1 MLRKILS
8 KLRSFGVFHR
18 SGARKVI
25 ISRRST
31 IYLSTFEGHNRV
43 YGGCSISNSG
53 LGYGTYVADGTKVA
67 YSTIGKYCSIGPGCR
82 IGGLGRHP
90 TSLFTSHPAFYS
102 NNKQAGFSFSE
113 HSLFLEHET
122 ATIGNNVWIG
132 ANSIVLDGVTLGN
145 NVIVAAGAVVSKD
158 FGDNCIIGGVPAR
171 VIRQSEKILD
181 VDWWEYEVEVLEKA
195 VRNSASSDFDEY
207 NHNFRKYFYEN
218 ESK

>member
-1 MLRKILS
+1 MIGDMVLILDADHHELDPS
-8 KLRSFGVFHR
+8 
-18 SGARKVI
+18 
-25 ISRRST
+25 
-31 IYLSTFEGHNRV
+31 NRW
-43 YGGCSISNSG
+43 N
-53 LGYGTYVADGTKVA
+53 
-67 YSTIGKYCSIGPGCR
+67 GPGT
-82 IGGLGRHP
+82 ISP
-90 TSLFTSHPAFYS
+90 VV
-102 NNKQAGFSFSE
+102 
-113 HSLFLEHET
+113 
-122 ATIGNNVWIG
+122 IGNNVWIG